1 MSSCENEVIKFLKS
15 LLNKCNITFESFNML
30 DGVMIPRDILLDN
43 EKMKYMEND
52 IKQLKKIFSSSSMTS
67 LHKNATTKQKF
78 PLLNLVRQTLRLLN
92 YKMEPIRKSDG
103 YTKDGKKIFVR
114 YFKIIKNKSNLQSE

>member
-15 LLNKCNITFESFNML
+15 LLNKCNIMFETFNML
-30 DGVMIPRDILLDN
+30 DGIMIPRDILLDN
-43 EKMKYMEND
+43 EKMKCMEDD
-52 IKQLKKIFSSSSMTS
+52 IIQLKKIFSSTSMTS
-67 LHKNATTKQKF
+67 LHKNAISKQKF

-92 YKMEPIRKSDG
+92 YKMHPIRKSDG

-114 YFKIIKNKSNLQSE
+114 YFKIIKNEPNL

>member
-15 LLNKCNITFESFNML
+15 LLNKCNIMFETFNML
-30 DGVMIPRDILLDN
+30 DGIMIPRDILLDN
-43 EKMKYMEND
+43 EKMKCMEDD
-52 IKQLKKIFSSSSMTS
+52 IIQLKKIFSSTSMTS
-67 LHKNATTKQKF
+67 LHKNAISKQKF

-114 YFKIIKNKSNLQSE
+114 YFKIIKNEPNL